1 MQRYVVKLLRYK
13 DCEVFII
20 HLSAECAGEAYS
32 KALNFLYTAYGI
44 YCYYLVSLKKE
55 WEI

>member
-13 DCEVFII
+13 DCEGFIV
-20 HLSAECAGEAYS
+20 HLSAECAVEAYS

-44 YCYYLVSLKKE
+44 YCCYLVSLSKE
-55 WEI
+55 SES